1 MRGSVNLLKPPFLT
15 SRRCENPKLHPMI
28 LAIICDDEFLARR
41 IPEQEV
47 DVLVSLGD
55 LPYSVILEVADRCSV
70 PPASLARSAI
80 GS

>member
-1 MRGSVNLLKPPFLT
+1 
-15 SRRCENPKLHPMI
+15 MI